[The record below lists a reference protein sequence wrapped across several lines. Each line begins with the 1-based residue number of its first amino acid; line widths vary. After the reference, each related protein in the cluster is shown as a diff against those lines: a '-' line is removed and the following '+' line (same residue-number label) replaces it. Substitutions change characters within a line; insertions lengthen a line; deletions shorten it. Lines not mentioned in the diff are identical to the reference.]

1 MQVTA
6 AGQET
11 EPEGWAAAYAPRQPA
26 NQPDRVAA
34 MLRRYGEGNFTG
46 TRPGHTPGLSSIWKR
61 GAALTPSSADMRCRR
76 CGTPGR

>member
-1 MQVTA
+1 VQVTA

-46 TRPGHTPGLSSIWKR
+46 TRPGHTR
-61 GAALTPSSADMRCRR
+61 A
-76 CGTPGR
+76 